1 MTKSTPKSSQQ
12 LEWQKH
18 FTSIAPPPVT
28 FEGTEHS
35 EESFR
40 HSLWHNITNPNSLRL
55 TNGGYAWVIK
65 HCKLTAYNIKVNR
78 RMTNLVL
85 LQLDHLMTA
94 PYCLVS
100 RNAIKLIGEQ
110 DAIMLE
116 LHAGNLE
123 SYLNSLDM

>member
-1 MTKSTPKSSQQ
+1 VTKSTPKSSKQ

-18 FTSIAPPPVT
+18 FVSIAPPPAT
-28 FEGTEHS
+28 FKGTEHS

-65 HCKLTAYNIKVNR
+65 NCKLTAYNIKVNK

>member
-1 MTKSTPKSSQQ
+1 VTKSTPKSSKQ

-18 FTSIAPPPVT
+18 FVSIAPPPAT
-28 FEGTEHS
+28 FKGTEHS

-65 HCKLTAYNIKVNR
+65 HCKLTAYNIKVDK